1 MGWRIFATAVRGD
14 AHATVYLTP
23 EGRVCLR
30 AQEGCEL
37 LCEVFVER
45 VEDVG
50 AEAAFSDLPQP
61 LYDALLDALARRSAS
76 G

>member
-1 MGWRIFATAVRGD
+1 MGWRIFAAAVNGD

-30 AQEGCEL
+30 AQEGREL
-37 LCEVFVER
+37 LCEVFVPR
-45 VEDVG
+45 IEDV
-50 AEAAFSDLPQP
+50 ALEAAFSELPQP
-61 LYDALLDALARRSAS
+61 LYEALLDALARRSAS